1 MRIDILSLFPN
12 MFDGFLNESII
23 KRARENGFV
32 DINVVNFRDY
42 TLDSHN
48 KVDDTPYG
56 GGAGMVL
63 MIQPIYDCLQAIR
76 TDDSYVV
83 LLSPSGRT
91 FNQRRANVLKNY
103 KHLILICGHYEGFDD
118 RIKMLIDDEISIGN
132 FVVTGGEVP
141 AMLICDAVVR
151 LIPGV
156 ISSDSLDFES
166 FDGKL
171 LDYPVYTKPRC
182 FNGMKVPD
190 VLLSGDH
197 KKISEYRNSERIRVT
212 NLKREMEEDGI

>member
-63 MIQPIYDCLQAIR
+63 MIQPIYDCLRAIKG
-76 TDDSYVV
+76 DDSYVV

-166 FDGKL
+166 FDGEL